1 MNTAPVI
8 SLKNVSFLYRD
19 IPVLEDVSLN
29 IEKRDFLAVVGP
41 NAGGK
46 TTLLKIMLGLLKPMR
61 GEVRIFGDPPLRA
74 RSRMGYMPQYAR
86 LDPLF
91 PVNVLDVVL
100 MGRLGVSIKPGRY
113 GRSDRRAAEEA
124 LRKLELT
131 GVTYSAFSALSGGQ
145 RQRVLIARAL
155 ASSPELLLLD
165 EPTAN
170 VDTVVETE
178 FYEILKRLNDEMTIV
193 LVTHDLGFVSRYVKH
208 VACVNRRVVVHP
220 THEITGEVINKVYG
234 RDVRM
239 VRHDEIRVSD
249 REHRDG

>member
-8 SLKNVSFLYRD
+8 SLKNVSFLYRE
-19 IPVLEDVSLN
+19 IPVLEDVSLT

-61 GEVRIFGDPPLRA
+61 GDVRIFGDPPERA

-113 GRSDRRAAEEA
+113 GRSDRQAAEEA

-131 GVTYSAFSALSGGQ
+131 GVTHSAFSALSGGQ

-178 FYEILKRLNDEMTIV
+178 FYEILKRLNAEMTIV

-249 REHRDG
+249 RVHRDG